1 MGTPLTDAGSP
12 NTMMMEE
19 LTMGMDVAHL
29 NTPPKD
35 KKLLAT
41 SKKKL

>member
-12 NTMMMEE
+12 STMMMED
-19 LTMGMDVAHL
+19 LTMGMENL

-35 KKLLAT
+35 KRLLAT

>member
-19 LTMGMDVAHL
+19 LTMSMENL
-29 NTPPKD
+29 NSNGKE
-35 KKLLAT
+35 KRLRAG
-41 SKKKL
+41 SKKKA

>member
-12 NTMMMEE
+12 NTLMMED
-19 LTMGMDVAHL
+19 LTMGMENL
-29 NTPPKD
+29 NTPPTD
-35 KKLLAT
+35 KRLLAT